1 MLSKRRY
8 SLKVSVTSKL
18 ELLVK
23 LWSIRVLLVAVICG
37 VSGHFHPWGSLCLLL
52 GLSCHSDRYVVGGTD
67 GCRKNRSTLNLKPL
81 KLLVFIKSTNLI
93 GYGALSKILLHQ
105 FTKPP
110 RRPRR
115 GGRQLVLHFINMLL
129 DSLCRRT
136 LRKGLSSVRN
146 AKRCSA
152 PPSLYSVIFSSTIV
166 SITIYVSIRLLKHCW
181 HRNPLSGM
189 IVVDKSA
196 TIQLKLLKTAP
207 VHIHEYSNMTS
218 SYISWL
224 IVISC
229 SGNTVTPTGFCS
241 GFFELHV
248 FSL

>member
-1 MLSKRRY
+1 MINQGLVGCCYLWGLWAFPPLRFPVFTFGIELSLRQ
-8 SLKVSVTSKL
+8 
-18 ELLVK
+18 
-23 LWSIRVLLVAVICG
+23 ICG
-37 VSGHFHPWGSLCLLL
+37 
-52 GLSCHSDRYVVGGTD
+52 GGTD

-115 GGRQLVLHFINMLL
+115 GGRRLVLHFINMLL

-166 SITIYVSIRLLKHCW
+166 SITIYVSIRLLKHC
-181 HRNPLSGM
+181 
-189 IVVDKSA
+189 
-196 TIQLKLLKTAP
+196 
-207 VHIHEYSNMTS
+207 
-218 SYISWL
+218 
-224 IVISC
+224 
-229 SGNTVTPTGFCS
+229 
-241 GFFELHV
+241 
-248 FSL
+248 

>member
-1 MLSKRRY
+1 MINQGLVGCCYLWGLWAFPPLRFPVFTFGIELSLRQ
-8 SLKVSVTSKL
+8 
-18 ELLVK
+18 
-23 LWSIRVLLVAVICG
+23 ICG
-37 VSGHFHPWGSLCLLL
+37 GW
-52 GLSCHSDRYVVGGTD
+52 GGTD

-115 GGRQLVLHFINMLL
+115 GGRRLVLHFINMLL

-166 SITIYVSIRLLKHCW
+166 SITIYVSIRLLKHC
-181 HRNPLSGM
+181 
-189 IVVDKSA
+189 
-196 TIQLKLLKTAP
+196 
-207 VHIHEYSNMTS
+207 
-218 SYISWL
+218 
-224 IVISC
+224 
-229 SGNTVTPTGFCS
+229 
-241 GFFELHV
+241 
-248 FSL
+248 